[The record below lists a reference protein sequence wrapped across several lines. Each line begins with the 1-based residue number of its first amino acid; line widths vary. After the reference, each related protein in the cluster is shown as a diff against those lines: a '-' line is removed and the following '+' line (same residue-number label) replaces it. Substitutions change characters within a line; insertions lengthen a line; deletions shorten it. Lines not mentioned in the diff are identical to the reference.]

1 VEAQQVIYVL
11 DACAIFASLNGETGE
26 DKIDALFQQAH
37 EGTITLAMSIIN
49 LLEVYYGYFREK
61 GRETAIDILAPIYD
75 TPLAV
80 INTISPRV
88 YQEAAR
94 LKGTYC
100 RLSLADA
107 VGVAT
112 AIELS
117 GRFVSSDH
125 HELDIIARQERVD
138 FFWFR

>member
-1 VEAQQVIYVL
+1 MIYVFS
-11 DACAIFASLNGETGE
+11 ACALFAFFNGEEGE

-37 EGTITLAMSIIN
+37 AGTIALAMSIIN

-75 TPLAV
+75 TPLAI

-94 LKGTYC
+94 LKGTYR

-107 VGVAT
+107 AGVAT
-112 AIELS
+112 ALELS
-117 GRFVSSDH
+117 GQFVSSDH
-125 HELDIIARQERVD
+125 HELEIIDRQEPVD